1 MHALTLILPTAL
13 SAVLYGLAF
22 PRTALRPLG
31 WIALVPFLV
40 TVRRAGLG
48 AILLLGWVW
57 MTVMAYT
64 VGDWFALG
72 IARYF
77 AQPLLVG
84 IGFFFGVSTFM
95 AGIEHM
101 AFSACYRMIGRA
113 PRAAIPLLTGAAW
126 VAAEFAR
133 VNLLTGNPWALLG
146 YSQIGTLALM

>member
-1 MHALTLILPTAL
+1 APGSSAMRAVTLILPTAL

-22 PRTALRPLG
+22 PVASLQPLA

-48 AILLLGWVW
+48 ATLVLAWIW

-64 VGDWFALG
+64 VGDWFASG

-77 AQPLLVG
+77 AQPLVVG
-84 IGFFFGVSTFM
+84 IGFFFGVSTVM

-101 AFSACYRMIGRA
+101 AFAACYRTLRRA
-113 PRAAIPLLTGAAW
+113 PRVVIPVLAGAAW
-126 VAAEFAR
+126 VTAEFAR
-133 VNLLTGNPWALLG
+133 VRLLTGNPWALLG
-146 YSQIGTLALM
+146 Y